1 MIEELIPWVI
11 YIGLP
16 KLNNTHVPCH
26 LRALPSYQGALAS
39 TTATAAK
46 KSLLKWIRVFSN
58 FVAFIPIHWNCEMW
72 ANFLGV
78 DFLGTGLTLRKKKG
92 NSAPLVYVLHKSWNY
107 RHFHVLVVQWRQR
120 NVQKVWCTSKVVVLP
135 SPSSLLKLPIISPTA
150 TLRAE
155 SLRFSE
161 SSWRKKL

>member
-1 MIEELIPWVI
+1 MSLSDNKPAKSWNRNLGLWRVVSGVPYFSNVSKTSNFSSPVISVHLPAVEGGRYFHGRFQGMIEELIPWVM

-26 LRALPSYQGALAS
+26 LRPLPSYQGALAS

-78 DFLGTGLTLRKKKG
+78 DFLGTGLKLRKRKE
-92 NSAPLVYVLHKSWNY
+92 NSASLVYVLHKSWN
-107 RHFHVLVVQWRQR
+107 
-120 NVQKVWCTSKVVVLP
+120 
-135 SPSSLLKLPIISPTA
+135 
-150 TLRAE
+150 
-155 SLRFSE
+155 
-161 SSWRKKL
+161 